1 MIKICG
7 IGDLQS
13 ARLAID
19 AGATALGFVFAQ
31 SARRIEPSAAAA
43 ICHWMPD
50 FAQRIGVFRGISL
63 DDIGAIVAQVPL
75 TALQVH
81 LQPGLQLPL
90 ALHGLEVI
98 PAGSLAEVETLPH
111 GRVLVDSPTGAGS
124 GQSWDYAQARALCG
138 RRTVILAGG
147 LRVANV
153 ASAVSAARP
162 AGVDV
167 SSGVEIDHGVKD
179 PGMILAFCA
188 AAAQAMNEVRQ

>member
-13 ARLAID
+13 ARVAID

-31 SARRIEPSAAAA
+31 SVRRIEPSTAAG

-50 FAQRIGVFRGISL
+50 YAQRIGVFRGVSL

-75 TALQVH
+75 TALQIH
-81 LQPGLQLPL
+81 LEPGLQLPL
-90 ALHGLEVI
+90 TLHGLEVI
-98 PAGSLAEVETLPH
+98 AAGSLAEVASLPH
-111 GRVLVDSPTGAGS
+111 ERVVVDSPTGAGS
-124 GQSWDYAQARALCG
+124 GQSWDYAQARTLCS

-153 ASAVSAARP
+153 ASAISAARP

-167 SSGVEIDHGVKD
+167 SSGVEIDPGVKD
-179 PGMILAFCA
+179 AGMILAFCA
-188 AAAQAMNEVRQ
+188 AATQALNEVGQ